1 MSRNLTSGTRKHIVW
16 VTLIMLLLFVSLIIL
31 QWWVM
36 ALGLLIIN
44 MINLFKELS
53 NPKQEKWVPNTGRS
67 SDTVSQNKGGKSPIN
82 VSGTGIVAVTY
93 KDERGV
99 GMS

>member
-1 MSRNLTSGTRKHIVW
+1 
-16 VTLIMLLLFVSLIIL
+16 MLLLFVSVIIL
-31 QWWVM
+31 QWWVI
-36 ALGLLIIN
+36 ALGVLIIT
-44 MINLFKELS
+44 MIILFKELG
-53 NPKQEKWVPNTGRS
+53 NPKQEKWVPKSGRS
-67 SDTVSQNKGGKSPIN
+67 SGTVSHKRDGKSPIN